1 MAHGKSES
9 FYTLRYCNTAKENDS
24 SDDSDIDFVSGST
37 CRELQFNPVTV
48 EDAQLLCTRLKV
60 QCKKRSLSHTA
71 SGVLGAPCKNVK
83 IKGDGNCFF
92 RAVSEALCGTE
103 EYHEPI
109 RNAVVQQL
117 QSKQHMYRTIL
128 RVCYRSVSEYITES
142 NMNCLGS
149 WATEVEIQ
157 AAADM
162 LGVSI
167 YTYYTNRWIEYRS
180 NGLEVSKQG
189 IYLENSR
196 NHYETVVC
204 VKRPQTQSCYG
215 YCQGYE
221 IGNSHIPQAVRSS
234 GSKSSDSESSSGADM
249 AGDYE
254 DWMCDDYQ
262 DNCQEDY
269 THNRD
274 TPGADMEDTRDQE
287 AETSPRSTDSLVDY
301 DIYDSEESDYEVH
314 TQDVD
319 SEQLYSEQVD
329 DEEVVYCEEVYGEE
343 VDTGAVVECEEVDD
357 DEVVDCDDVYDEEVY
372 DDEVVDCEDVYDEEV
387 DDGEVVDSNEDYS
400 EEGGELQVYC
410 EDGHDSIPAV
420 EDSRKQHSMESMLS
434 WSILNTSWHSFLEW
448 LGERWWGSVS
458 KEQIITFMDTSNS
471 RKGDIVVAAH
481 FGGMQGGVCSIMVK
495 TQDSVMTFTVVISR
509 GRYICTDMVQGL
521 FSTPI
526 DIMKVLVRKLGEGHL
541 LRRPRWMAHNPK
553 YFAMTQ
559 IVDELRYIVKLIKG
573 SWWGAAFLS
582 LEMSPPHGKVI
593 ELLRM
598 RTNKHTNPA
607 AAIHY
612 MNEDSLGYLFDIV
625 TAKGK
630 RFKVTFDNLG
640 FTIGT
645 GVHFPYITSILS
657 RICCLEDATFVA
669 RPKNHIFGDEG
680 LERHPGVTDARHNV

>member
-9 FYTLRYCNTAKENDS
+9 FYTLRYCNTAKGNDS
-24 SDDSDIDFVSGST
+24 SDDSDVDFVSGST

-48 EDAQLLCTRLKV
+48 EDAQLMCTRLKV

-117 QSKQHMYRTIL
+117 QSKQHTYRTIL
-128 RVCYRSVSEYITES
+128 RMCYRLVSEYITES

-149 WATEVEIQ
+149 WATKVEIQ

-167 YTYYTNRWIEYRS
+167 YTYYTNRWIEYRC

-189 IYLENSR
+189 IYLENNR

-204 VKRPQTQSCYG
+204 VKRSQTQSCYG

-221 IGNSHIPQAVRSS
+221 IGNSCIPQAVRSS
-234 GSKSSDSESSSGADM
+234 GSKSSDSESSWGAAM

-262 DNCQEDY
+262 DYCQEDY
-269 THNRD
+269 THTRE

-287 AETSPRSTDSLVDY
+287 AETTPHYYSADSLVDY
-301 DIYDSEESDYEVH
+301 DIYDSEESDYDAP

-319 SEQLYSEQVD
+319 SKQVD
-329 DEEVVYCEEVYGEE
+329 GEELVYCEG
-343 VDTGAVVECEEVDD
+343 VDTGTVVECEEVFD
-357 DEVVDCDDVYDEEVY
+357 DEVVDCDDLYDEEVY
-372 DDEVVDCEDVYDEEV
+372 DDEVVDSNEGYDEV
-387 DDGEVVDSNEDYS
+387 GSQV
-400 EEGGELQVYC
+400 QVYC
-410 EDGHDSIPAV
+410 EGGHDSIRAV
-420 EDSRKQHSMESMLS
+420 EDSRQQHQMESMLN
-434 WSILNTSWHSFLEW
+434 WSILNKSWHSFLEW
-448 LGERWWGSVS
+448 LGEHWWGSVS
-458 KEQIITFMDTSNS
+458 KEQIITFMDKANI

-495 TQDSVMTFTVVISR
+495 TQDSVMTFTVAISR

-541 LRRPRWMAHNPK
+541 LRRPGYMTHNPK
-553 YFAMTQ
+553 CFAMAH
-559 IVDELRYIVKLIKG
+559 IVDEMCYMVKVLNT
-573 SWWGAAFLS
+573 SWWGATFLS
-582 LEMSPPHGKVI
+582 LKMSPLHGEVI

-612 MNEDSLGYLFDIV
+612 IDEDSLGYLFDIV
-625 TAKGK
+625 TANGK
-630 RFKVTFDNLG
+630 RFKVAFDNSG

-645 GVHFPYITSILS
+645 GERFSEITSVLS
-657 RICCLEDATFVA
+657 RICCLENVTFVA
-669 RPKNHIFGDEG
+669 RPRNHIFGDG
-680 LERHPGVTDARHNV
+680 DLERHPGVIDA